1 MALLHMAKPIIFHHP
16 CRSVLCKQPLMKR
29 KARHDCHIPNSNIVS
44 YKQFNCLSYRSYTIG
59 NYKNGIIYSAESVKT
74 AVIRSKKPINPPI
87 LSINHVC
94 SKLFCSGIPL
104 FPFRNSVESITSVGL
119 NKQYNNLVKI
129 SRPPD
134 SSKHCLHTSFHKLSS
149 NIPDYLVGIITEIE
163 CPEDENDLNWNDFE
177 LEEEIA
183 EFLSSRAIDFDE
195 TDCSFIVQC
204 PTCSSSCGSTQ
215 HKDIFVDKNTG
226 YFVCPWCC
234 KAGTWEE
241 LCQLLDAKQDVLTC
255 SQLHSFLHSTLP
267 LNETFLSSL
276 KSTPCKGLS
285 LDVLKQYGCRSSSD
299 GSRLIVP
306 VYRPM
311 IDQSMVNISGSRN
324 NLLQPVGYF
333 SIPLLQKSPQIV
345 SRFVE
350 GHMCAWS
357 SLIIPSPTE
366 AAGRSPT
373 ELLVVSSILDALH
386 LAQLNIP
393 CSVLA
398 GGSKHWDTLE
408 NNFPLNGSHGSVNL
422 WGLPG
427 SVKRVL
433 LWLNQGFVLPYRFY
447 KFISS
452 AGIACNF
459 VNTSSELEL
468 HQLNKDQ
475 ILARLLTHQQLR
487 LSNSLLTYDN
497 IKEKVYHRIKHPCE
511 VRGVPWARFPELN
524 RVLLGH
530 RSGEVTVVSGPTG
543 AGKTTFLA
551 EYSLDLAVQ
560 GVVTLWAS
568 LEVSVERLAEVLLQQ
583 YSGAPLPT
591 DRTSFDALSYLF
603 KQVPLHFLDVHGQQE
618 LEVIMQ
624 ALRESVMVRGVRHVV
639 VDNLQFLVGCQRS
652 FSERWQHQDL
662 AMAAFRSFAT
672 QFGCH
677 VTLIVHPRKL
687 QADELL
693 TMQSIGGGARVTQ
706 EADNVMLLQVQG
718 SNPVSCR
725 KAIEVVKNR
734 FGGHLGV
741 VPIKFHQE
749 SLTFSGFFRK
759 SKDSQ
764 KNKEGK
770 QRPPESREL

>member
-1 MALLHMAKPIIFHHP
+1 MKLSYHHSKALLA
-16 CRSVLCKQPLMKR
+16 SVQFSIYLFISNCF
-29 KARHDCHIPNSNIVS
+29 PNDHS
-44 YKQFNCLSYRSYTIG
+44 
-59 NYKNGIIYSAESVKT
+59 
-74 AVIRSKKPINPPI
+74 
-87 LSINHVC
+87 
-94 SKLFCSGIPL
+94 LF
-104 FPFRNSVESITSVGL
+104 
-119 NKQYNNLVKI
+119 
-129 SRPPD
+129 
-134 SSKHCLHTSFHKLSS
+134 
-149 NIPDYLVGIITEIE
+149 
-163 CPEDENDLNWNDFE
+163 
-177 LEEEIA
+177 
-183 EFLSSRAIDFDE
+183 
-195 TDCSFIVQC
+195 
-204 PTCSSSCGSTQ
+204 
-215 HKDIFVDKNTG
+215 
-226 YFVCPWCC
+226 
-234 KAGTWEE
+234 
-241 LCQLLDAKQDVLTC
+241 
-255 SQLHSFLHSTLP
+255 
-267 LNETFLSSL
+267 TFQ
-276 KSTPCKGLS
+276 GLS

-333 SIPLLQKSPQIV
+333 SIPLLQKSPQV
-345 SRFVE
+345 
-350 GHMCAWS
+350 
-357 SLIIPSPTE
+357 
-366 AAGRSPT
+366 
-373 ELLVVSSILDALH
+373 
-386 LAQLNIP
+386 
-393 CSVLA
+393 
-398 GGSKHWDTLE
+398 
-408 NNFPLNGSHGSVNL
+408 
-422 WGLPG
+422 
-427 SVKRVL
+427 
-433 LWLNQGFVLPYRFY
+433 
-447 KFISS
+447 
-452 AGIACNF
+452 
-459 VNTSSELEL
+459 L